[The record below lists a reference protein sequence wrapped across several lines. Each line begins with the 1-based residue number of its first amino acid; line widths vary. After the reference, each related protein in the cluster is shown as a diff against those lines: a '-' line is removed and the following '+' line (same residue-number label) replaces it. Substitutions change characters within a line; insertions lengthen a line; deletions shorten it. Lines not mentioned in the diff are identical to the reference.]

1 MTGVQ
6 TCALPIYLTLEEKI
20 AKIERETAW
29 FEGDD
34 FVLEKAIE
42 KYKEIIALVAE
53 VEKELTELENTII
66 DLEDN

>member
-1 MTGVQ
+1 MKENN
-6 TCALPIYLTLEEKI
+6 LTLEEKI

-42 KYKEIIALVAE
+42 KYNEIIALVAE

>member
-1 MTGVQ
+1 MKESN
-6 TCALPIYLTLEEKI
+6 LTLEEKI

-66 DLEDN
+66 DLEEN

>member
-1 MTGVQ
+1 MKENN
-6 TCALPIYLTLEEKI
+6 LTLEEKI
-20 AKIERETAW
+20 AKIEREIAW

-34 FVLEKAIE
+34 FVLDKAIE

>member
-1 MTGVQ
+1 MKENN
-6 TCALPIYLTLEEKI
+6 LTLEEKI

-53 VEKELTELENTII
+53 VEKELTELENTIR

>member
-1 MTGVQ
+1 MKESN
-6 TCALPIYLTLEEKI
+6 LTLEEKI

-53 VEKELTELENTII
+53 VEKELTELENIII
-66 DLEDN
+66 DLEDS

>member
-1 MTGVQ
+1 MKESN
-6 TCALPIYLTLEEKI
+6 LTLEEKI

-34 FVLEKAIE
+34 FVLEKAIK

>member
-1 MTGVQ
+1 MKESN
-6 TCALPIYLTLEEKI
+6 LTLEEKI

-53 VEKELTELENTII
+53 VEKELTELDNTII

>member
-1 MTGVQ
+1 MKESN
-6 TCALPIYLTLEEKI
+6 LTLEEKI

-34 FVLEKAIE
+34 FALEKAIE

-53 VEKELTELENTII
+53 VEKELTELETTII

>member
-1 MTGVQ
+1 MKENN
-6 TCALPIYLTLEEKI
+6 LTLEEKI

-34 FVLEKAIE
+34 FVLEKAID

-53 VEKELTELENTII
+53 VEKELTELENTIR

>member
-1 MTGVQ
+1 MKESN
-6 TCALPIYLTLEEKI
+6 LTLEEKI

-29 FEGDD
+29 FECDD
-34 FVLEKAIE
+34 FMLEKAIE

>member
-1 MTGVQ
+1 MKESN
-6 TCALPIYLTLEEKI
+6 LTLEEKI

>member
-1 MTGVQ
+1 MKENN
-6 TCALPIYLTLEEKI
+6 LTLEEKI
-20 AKIERETAW
+20 AKIEREIAW

-34 FVLEKAIE
+34 FVLEKALE

>member
-1 MTGVQ
+1 MKENN
-6 TCALPIYLTLEEKI
+6 LTLEEKI

-42 KYKEIIALVAE
+42 KYKEIIALVVE

>member
-1 MTGVQ
+1 MKENN
-6 TCALPIYLTLEEKI
+6 LTLEEKI
-20 AKIERETAW
+20 AKIEREIAW

-34 FVLEKAIE
+34 YVLEKAIE

>member
-1 MTGVQ
+1 MKENN
-6 TCALPIYLTLEEKI
+6 LTLEEKI

-42 KYKEIIALVAE
+42 KYKEIITLVAE
-53 VEKELTELENTII
+53 VEKELTELENTIR

>member
-1 MTGVQ
+1 MKENN
-6 TCALPIYLTLEEKI
+6 LTLEEKI

-42 KYKEIIALVAE
+42 KYKEIITLVAE

>member
-1 MTGVQ
+1 MKEND
-6 TCALPIYLTLEEKI
+6 LTLEEKI
-20 AKIERETAW
+20 TKIERETAW

>member
-1 MTGVQ
+1 MKESN
-6 TCALPIYLTLEEKI
+6 LTLEEKI

-42 KYKEIIALVAE
+42 KYKEIITLVAE
-53 VEKELTELENTII
+53 VEKELTELENTIV

>member
-1 MTGVQ
+1 MKENN
-6 TCALPIYLTLEEKI
+6 LTFEEKI

>member
-1 MTGVQ
+1 MKENN
-6 TCALPIYLTLEEKI
+6 LTLEEKI

-42 KYKEIIALVAE
+42 KYKEIITLVAE
-53 VEKELTELENTII
+53 VEKELTELENIII

>member
-1 MTGVQ
+1 MKESN
-6 TCALPIYLTLEEKI
+6 LTLEEKI

-42 KYKEIIALVAE
+42 KYKEIIALVTE

>member
-1 MTGVQ
+1 MKENN
-6 TCALPIYLTLEEKI
+6 LTLEEKI

-53 VEKELTELENTII
+53 VEKELTELENIII

>member
-1 MTGVQ
+1 MKESN
-6 TCALPIYLTLEEKI
+6 LTLEEKI

-29 FEGDD
+29 FEGDN

>member
-1 MTGVQ
+1 MKENN
-6 TCALPIYLTLEEKI
+6 LTLEEKI
-20 AKIERETAW
+20 AKIEREIAW

>member
-1 MTGVQ
+1 MKENN
-6 TCALPIYLTLEEKI
+6 LTLEEKI

-42 KYKEIIALVAE
+42 KYKEIVALVAE

>member
-1 MTGVQ
+1 MKDNN
-6 TCALPIYLTLEEKI
+6 LTLEEKI
-20 AKIERETAW
+20 AKIEREIAW

>member
-1 MTGVQ
+1 MKENN
-6 TCALPIYLTLEEKI
+6 LTLEEKI

-53 VEKELTELENTII
+53 VENELTELENTII

>member
-1 MTGVQ
+1 MKENN
-6 TCALPIYLTLEEKI
+6 LTLGEKI

-53 VEKELTELENTII
+53 VEKELTELENIII

>member
-1 MTGVQ
+1 MKESN
-6 TCALPIYLTLEEKI
+6 LTLEEKI

-29 FEGDD
+29 VEGDD

-66 DLEDN
+66 DLENN

>member
-1 MTGVQ
+1 MKENN
-6 TCALPIYLTLEEKI
+6 LTLEEKI

-53 VEKELTELENTII
+53 VEKELTELEDTII

>member
-1 MTGVQ
+1 MKESN
-6 TCALPIYLTLEEKI
+6 LTLEEKI

-29 FEGDD
+29 FEDD
-34 FVLEKAIE
+34 NFVLEKAIE

>member
-1 MTGVQ
+1 MKENN
-6 TCALPIYLTLEEKI
+6 LILEEKI

>member
-1 MTGVQ
+1 MKESN
-6 TCALPIYLTLEEKI
+6 LTLEEKI

-34 FVLEKAIE
+34 FVLAKAIV
-42 KYKEIIALVAE
+42 KYKEIIALFAE
-53 VEKELTELENTII
+53 VEKELTELENIII

>member
-1 MTGVQ
+1 MKENN
-6 TCALPIYLTLEEKI
+6 LTLEEKI

-29 FEGDD
+29 FESDD

>member
-1 MTGVQ
+1 MKESN
-6 TCALPIYLTLEEKI
+6 LTLEEKI

-66 DLEDN
+66 DLENN

>member
-1 MTGVQ
+1 MKENN
-6 TCALPIYLTLEEKI
+6 LTLEEKI
-20 AKIERETAW
+20 AKIERETNW

>member
-1 MTGVQ
+1 MKESS
-6 TCALPIYLTLEEKI
+6 LTLEEKI

>member
-1 MTGVQ
+1 MKESN
-6 TCALPIYLTLEEKI
+6 LTLEEKI

-53 VEKELTELENTII
+53 VEKEMTELENTII

>member
-1 MTGVQ
+1 MKESN
-6 TCALPIYLTLEEKI
+6 LTLEEKM

>member
-1 MTGVQ
+1 MKENN
-6 TCALPIYLTLEEKI
+6 LTLEEKI
-20 AKIERETAW
+20 AKIEREIAW

-42 KYKEIIALVAE
+42 KYKEIIALVAD